1 MPSLHLR
8 WRKSALRENFK
19 APLSTMETLTIT
31 PLNFQYRVVGDTGH
45 TWGHVVV
52 AFKPKDGPL
61 RVSWAR
67 EIMRGSGEMAN
78 GRSPRLRDSIERSIA
93 NRVACRPDQI
103 PEAERPS

>member
-8 WRKSALRENFK
+8 WREERAPENFK
-19 APLSTMETLTIT
+19 ALLSAMETLTIT
-31 PLNFQYRVVGDTGH
+31 PLNFQYRVVGDTGY

-67 EIMRGSGEMAN
+67 EIMTYARIGEKWQMVAVHVSAIPSN
-78 GRSPRLRDSIERSIA
+78 GL
-93 NRVACRPDQI
+93 
-103 PEAERPS
+103 